1 MDSLFSE
8 ILPVYTNGMRR
19 GVLLKWKIK
28 TSLFIGR
35 KCYRDV
41 AFVRFVVNIQRFIC
55 IVIKQTDKGQYWSCR
70 YRFSGW
76 NVNLDF
82 IFNFSH
88 VSNASVSPFCP
99 LLFVV
104 SCLSISLY
112 TWILVSSS
120 FASGTEIFNWK
131 DTIFGSISRWHVR
144 IGKLCFRSREIS
156 FHENPT
162 KWTLMNFLLHSNNSW
177 KRNMIYI
184 IVEADKPE

>member
-1 MDSLFSE
+1 MYSLFSR
-8 ILPVYTNGMRR
+8 ILPVCTDGMRQ
-19 GVLLKWKIK
+19 GVLLLEWKIK

-41 AFVRFVVNIQRFIC
+41 AFVRFVVNIRRFIC

-120 FASGTEIFNWK
+120 FAYRNWNFQLK
-131 DTIFGSISRWHVR
+131 SHYFRKYKPLTCPYF
-144 IGKLCFRSREIS
+144 KLCLRSWEIS

-162 KWTLMNFLLHSNNSW
+162 KWTLMNFLLHSNKS
-177 KRNMIYI
+177 
-184 IVEADKPE
+184 